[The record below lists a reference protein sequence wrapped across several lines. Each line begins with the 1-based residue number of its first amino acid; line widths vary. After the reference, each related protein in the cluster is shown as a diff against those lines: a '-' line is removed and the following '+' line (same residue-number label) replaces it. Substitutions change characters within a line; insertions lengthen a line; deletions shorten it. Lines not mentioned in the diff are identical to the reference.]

1 MITIIGIGSPV
12 SGDEHGLHAVEL
24 LAATATIPPDIPAPR
39 WLIME
44 RPGLRLL
51 EAWQGAETVVLI
63 DTLLSPEA
71 SRLVQRIDL
80 DELLQQTS
88 GLSSHDIGVAEA
100 LAMAKV
106 LGQLPPRLLIY
117 GIAVCDGC
125 EVAATDWLQPL
136 QQMLQDDLH
145 AAFSFSHRK

>member
-12 SGDEHGLHAVEL
+12 NGDEYGLQAIERLKEHTVV
-24 LAATATIPPDIPAPR
+24 ATDEPVLR
-39 WLIME
+39 WLTLE

-51 EAWQGAETVVLI
+51 EAMQGADTVVLI
-63 DTLLSPEA
+63 DTLLSSDANRP
-71 SRLVQRIDL
+71 VQRIDL
-80 DELLQQTS
+80 DALLEQAS
-88 GLSSHDIGVAEA
+88 GISSHDIGVAEA

-136 QQMLQDDLH
+136 QQMLQDDLD
-145 AAFSFSHRK
+145 AAFSFSHR

>member
-12 SGDEHGLHAVEL
+12 SGDEHGLQAVEE
-24 LAATATIPPDIPAPR
+24 LAATASVRADMAAPR
-39 WLIME
+39 WLALE
-44 RPGLRLL
+44 RPGLSLL
-51 EAWQGAETVVLI
+51 EAWQGADTVVLI
-63 DTLLSPEA
+63 DTLLSPQA
-71 SRLVQRIDL
+71 NRPVQRIAL
-80 DELLQQTS
+80 DDLLQQAS

-117 GIAVCDGC
+117 GITVCDKR

-145 AAFSFSHRK
+145 AALSFSHR